1 MVSNAPPVIKAR
13 TLMARSARARP
24 AAFAK
29 NTAGAGGHTAAGSC
43 MTVHLETLAAVKK
56 EIAVGTAAD
65 LVAAAKTA
73 EPIVATHVASLE
85 SLART

>member
-1 MVSNAPPVIKAR
+1 
-13 TLMARSARARP
+13 
-24 AAFAK
+24 
-29 NTAGAGGHTAAGSC
+29 